1 MGKNL
6 KRILQYIL
14 WTGVAAALLYFSF
27 RGVNWKDVG
36 AALRS
41 CRWEYV
47 VLSMVFGAIAL
58 WFRALR
64 WRMQLLPIDPSTS
77 RLTCFNA
84 YNVCMVVNLVIPRA
98 GEVARG
104 ALVTKNSARDHSG
117 RRLATLDKVIGTVLA
132 DRVWDG
138 ASLALVMVLVLSL
151 MWDRFGTYFKD
162 TFFPGLAD
170 KAGLWWIAALVL
182 LAVCGFFFLCWK
194 LRERGR
200 IWGRV
205 WGWIRGLGDG
215 VASCLH
221 MRNGWLF
228 IVYTVIIWGL
238 YWLMSASILWSLQ
251 GIDTSGLSPDFAAA
265 VDKLNAMGMS
275 DALFLMFAGA
285 LSSIVPVP
293 GGFGAFHTVVAGAL
307 SSLYGVPFG
316 VGIVFAT
323 LSHES
328 QVLTDIILGGCS
340 YVYESIFRRP

>member
-1 MGKNL
+1 MDKKTKNILSYVFWGAVAVVLIYFCLRAVDWTQFREAL
-6 KRILQYIL
+6 K
-14 WTGVAAALLYFSF
+14 VC
-27 RGVNWKDVG
+27 K
-36 AALRS
+36 
-41 CRWEYV
+41 WEYV
-47 VLSMVFGAIAL
+47 LLSMVLGTLVFYVRGT
-58 WFRALR
+58 R
-64 WRMQLLPIDPSTS
+64 WRMLLEPFDPSTS

-182 LAVCGFFFLCWK
+182 LAVCSFFFLCWK

-228 IVYTVIIWGL
+228 IVYTVIIGGLLWGIWYRL
-238 YWLMSASILWSLQ
+238 R
-251 GIDTSGLSPDFAAA
+251 
-265 VDKLNAMGMS
+265 
-275 DALFLMFAGA
+275 
-285 LSSIVPVP
+285 
-293 GGFGAFHTVVAGAL
+293 
-307 SSLYGVPFG
+307 
-316 VGIVFAT
+316 T
-323 LSHES
+323 LKH
-328 QVLTDIILGGCS
+328 
-340 YVYESIFRRP
+340 